1 MSDQQPPT
9 PNRQV
14 PFSDAFKEFIR
25 KGWAADP
32 TEVPDQLPAARYAAR
47 RRQAISAQFPGD
59 RLVIPAGGLKV
70 RSNDTD
76 YRFRPH
82 SAFAH
87 LTGLG
92 TDQEP
97 DAVLVLDPTD
107 DGHDA
112 TVYFKPRAPRDSA
125 EFYSDTRYGEMWVGR
140 RLSVEELS
148 SRCGIRC
155 APIDQLA
162 DDLAKNADSTRL
174 RAVRTPADISFERLL
189 NAVRASVSGEEAD
202 EQDRADAT
210 SQLDYEL
217 AVALSELRLVKDEF
231 EISQLRQAC
240 EQTAHAFGAVV
251 AALPDAMRRGRGER
265 WVEGVFGLHAR
276 HVGNAVGYDTIAA
289 SGDHACT
296 LHWIRNDGD
305 LRDGEL
311 LLMDAGVE
319 LDTLYTADV
328 TRTLPINGRFSDDQR
343 MVYEAVLEAQ
353 EAGMAAARPGAKFSD
368 VHKAAV
374 AVIAR
379 HLHDWGLLPVSVEQS
394 LSAEGGLHRRWM
406 VHGTSHHLGID
417 VHDCAQARV
426 ENYREGTLRPGMVFT
441 VEPGLY
447 FKPDDELVPDHL
459 RGIGVRIEDDIVITE
474 TGCENLSAALP
485 RSSADVEAWMASIW
499 TRLSPS
505 RDKAPAYLIG
515 MIIQRRWRGH
525 LACSAASRAPARRLC
540 ARTALRTSSP
550 QSG

>member
-1 MSDQQPPT
+1 MSDQQPPL

-14 PFSDAFKEFIR
+14 PYSDAFKAFIR
-25 KGWAADP
+25 KGWAAGP
-32 TEVPDQLPAARYAAR
+32 TELPDQLPSARHAAR

-59 RLVIPAGGLKV
+59 RLVISAGGLKV

-107 DGHDA
+107 NGHDA
-112 TVYFKPRAPRDSA
+112 TLYFKPRAPRDSA

-140 RLSVEELS
+140 RPSVEELS

-174 RAVRTPADISFERLL
+174 RAVLPHADTSLERLL
-189 NAVRASVSGEEAD
+189 KGIRSPVSVDEAEHDPGE
-202 EQDRADAT
+202 T
-210 SQLDYEL
+210 SDPDSDL
-217 AVALSELRLVKDEF
+217 AVALSELRLIKDEF
-231 EISQLRQAC
+231 EISQLREAC
-240 EQTAHAFGAVV
+240 EQTARAFGAVV
-251 AALPDAMRRGRGER
+251 AELPEALRRGRGER

-289 SGDHACT
+289 AGDHACT

-305 LRDGEL
+305 LHDGDL

-343 MVYEAVLEAQ
+343 VVYEAVLEAQ
-353 EAGMAAARPGAKFSD
+353 EAGMAAARPGATFSE

-379 HLHDWGLLPVSVEQS
+379 HLHEWGLLPISPEES
-394 LSAEGGLHRRWM
+394 LAPDGGLHRRWM

-474 TGCENLSAALP
+474 SGCENLSAGLP

-499 TRLSPS
+499 
-505 RDKAPAYLIG
+505 
-515 MIIQRRWRGH
+515 
-525 LACSAASRAPARRLC
+525 AC
-540 ARTALRTSSP
+540 
-550 QSG
+550 

>member
-1 MSDQQPPT
+1 MSDQQPPLL
-9 PNRQV
+9 NRQV
-14 PFSDAFKEFIR
+14 PYSDAFKAFIR
-25 KGWAADP
+25 KGWAAGP
-32 TEVPDQLPAARYAAR
+32 TELPDQLPSAPHAAR

-59 RLVIPAGGLKV
+59 RLVISAGGLKV

-107 DGHDA
+107 NGHDA
-112 TVYFKPRAPRDSA
+112 TLYFKPRAPRDSA

-140 RLSVEELS
+140 RPSVEELS

-174 RAVRTPADISFERLL
+174 RAVLPHADTSLERLL
-189 NAVRASVSGEEAD
+189 KGIRSPVSVDEAEHDPGE
-202 EQDRADAT
+202 T
-210 SQLDYEL
+210 SDPDSDL
-217 AVALSELRLVKDEF
+217 AVALSELRLIKDEF
-231 EISQLRQAC
+231 EISQLREAC
-240 EQTAHAFGAVV
+240 EQTARAFGAVV
-251 AALPDAMRRGRGER
+251 AELPEALRRGRGER

-289 SGDHACT
+289 AGDHACT

-305 LRDGEL
+305 LHDGDL

-343 MVYEAVLEAQ
+343 VVYEAVLEAQ
-353 EAGMAAARPGAKFSD
+353 EAGMAAARPGATFSE

-379 HLHDWGLLPVSVEQS
+379 HLHEWGLLPISPEES
-394 LSAEGGLHRRWM
+394 LAPDGGLHRRWM

-474 TGCENLSAALP
+474 SGCENLSAGLP

-499 TRLSPS
+499 
-505 RDKAPAYLIG
+505 
-515 MIIQRRWRGH
+515 
-525 LACSAASRAPARRLC
+525 AC
-540 ARTALRTSSP
+540 
-550 QSG
+550 

>member
-1 MSDQQPPT
+1 VSDQQPPT

-47 RRQAISAQFPGD
+47 RRQAISAQFPGE

-112 TVYFKPRAPRDSA
+112 TVYFKPRAPRDSE

-162 DDLAKNADSTRL
+162 DDLAKSADSTRL

-189 NAVRASVSGEEAD
+189 TAVRASVSVEEAD
-202 EQDRADAT
+202 EQDRADAS

-217 AVALSELRLVKDEF
+217 AVALSELRLIKDEF

-305 LRDGEL
+305 MRDGEL

-394 LSAEGGLHRRWM
+394 LSTEGGLHRRWM

-447 FKPDDELVPDHL
+447 FKPDDELVPDQL

-499 TRLSPS
+499 T
-505 RDKAPAYLIG
+505 G
-515 MIIQRRWRGH
+515 
-525 LACSAASRAPARRLC
+525 
-540 ARTALRTSSP
+540 
-550 QSG
+550 

>member
-1 MSDQQPPT
+1 
-9 PNRQV
+9 V
-14 PFSDAFKEFIR
+14 PFSDAFKEFI
-25 KGWAADP
+25 KQGWTSDQ
-32 TEVPDQLPAARYAAR
+32 TELPDQLTSAPYAAR
-47 RRQAISAQFPGD
+47 RRRAISDQFPDD
-59 RLVIPAGGLKV
+59 RLIIPAGGLKV
-70 RSNDTD
+70 RANDTD

-92 TDQEP
+92 SDQEP

-112 TVYFKPRAPRDSA
+112 TLYFKPRAPRDSA

-140 RLSVEELS
+140 RPSVEELS

-174 RAVRTPADISFERLL
+174 RAVLPPADTFIEHVLNGVRSPVSVER
-189 NAVRASVSGEEAD
+189 AD
-202 EQDRADAT
+202 EHDQDDETAR
-210 SQLDYEL
+210 LDSEL
-217 AVALSELRLVKDEF
+217 AVALSELRLIKDEF
-231 EISQLRQAC
+231 EISQLREAC
-240 EQTAHAFGAVV
+240 EHTARAFGAVV
-251 AALPDAMRRGRGER
+251 ADLPEAIRRGRGER

-289 SGDHACT
+289 AGDHACT

-305 LRDGEL
+305 LRDGDL
-311 LLMDAGVE
+311 MLMDAGVE

-353 EAGMAAARPGAKFSD
+353 EAGMAAARPGATFSD

-379 HLHDWGLLPVSVEQS
+379 HLYEWGLLPITPEES
-394 LSAEGGLHRRWM
+394 LAPDGGLHRRWM

-417 VHDCAQARV
+417 VHDCSQARV

-474 TGCENLSAALP
+474 TGCENLSAGLP
-485 RSSADVEAWMASIW
+485 RASAEVEAWMSSIW
-499 TRLSPS
+499 NR
-505 RDKAPAYLIG
+505 
-515 MIIQRRWRGH
+515 
-525 LACSAASRAPARRLC
+525 
-540 ARTALRTSSP
+540 
-550 QSG
+550 

>member
-1 MSDQQPPT
+1 
-9 PNRQV
+9 
-14 PFSDAFKEFIR
+14 
-25 KGWAADP
+25 
-32 TEVPDQLPAARYAAR
+32 L
-47 RRQAISAQFPGD
+47 
-59 RLVIPAGGLKV
+59 
-70 RSNDTD
+70 
-76 YRFRPH
+76 
-82 SAFAH
+82 
-87 LTGLG
+87 LT
-92 TDQEP
+92 
-97 DAVLVLDPTD
+97 
-107 DGHDA
+107 
-112 TVYFKPRAPRDSA
+112 
-125 EFYSDTRYGEMWVGR
+125 
-140 RLSVEELS
+140 
-148 SRCGIRC
+148 
-155 APIDQLA
+155 
-162 DDLAKNADSTRL
+162 
-174 RAVRTPADISFERLL
+174 
-189 NAVRASVSGEEAD
+189 AVRAAVSGEEAN

-231 EISQLRQAC
+231 EITQLRQAC

-353 EAGMAAARPGAKFSD
+353 EAGMAAARPGATFSD

-374 AVIAR
+374 AVIAC

-394 LSAEGGLHRRWM
+394 LSTDGGLHRRWM

-447 FKPDDELVPDHL
+447 FKPDDELVPDQL

-499 TRLSPS
+499 N
-505 RDKAPAYLIG
+505 G
-515 MIIQRRWRGH
+515 
-525 LACSAASRAPARRLC
+525 
-540 ARTALRTSSP
+540 
-550 QSG
+550 